1 LETALENIKKEFEQQ
16 NNEKETLIQV
26 NIFFFIQ
33 ISEGENIKIDLLMIL
48 ITNFSFFPLLIF
60 LNVTLFLI
68 DIAKRNS

>member
-1 LETALENIKKEFEQQ
+1 METALENIKKEFEQQ